1 MCLMAQVT
9 AMLFVA
15 MCGVS
20 LHVTDYAL
28 LVPATALGDGTEVTW
43 VSEKDLRTIGWHLLC
58 PCLAV
63 QECRI
68 VGSGCLK

>member
-1 MCLMAQVT
+1 MCPDAQVT
-9 AMLFVA
+9 AMLLVA
-15 MCGVS
+15 TCGVS
-20 LHVTDYAL
+20 LHVTDHAT

-43 VSEKDLRTIGWHLLC
+43 VSEKDLRTIGWRLLC

-68 VGSGCLK
+68 VGSGWLQ

>member
-1 MCLMAQVT
+1 MC
-9 AMLFVA
+9 
-15 MCGVS
+15 VS
-20 LHVTDYAL
+20 LLRFQQCSLWPYVVLAFMSL
-28 LVPATALGDGTEVTW
+28 IMPATALGDGTEVTW

-68 VGSGCLK
+68 VGSGCLQ